1 MGENPVCH
9 LFGIRY
15 PIVQG
20 GMLGIS
26 CPELAAAISN
36 AGGLG
41 MLSGVKPVSELR
53 AEIRRTVKLTDKPF
67 GVNLPMHDVKER
79 AVEIAGIIAE
89 EGVKVVATSAGS
101 PQVCT
106 KLLKDA
112 GLVVMHVVSEVA
124 HAIAAE
130 AAGVDV
136 VVASGVEAGG
146 FVGRCEIT
154 TLVLVPQ
161 VVDAVKIPV
170 IAAGGIADA
179 RGFVAVLALG
189 AQGIQMGTRFIATR
203 DCPVAADYK
212 QAIVTAKDNST
223 EIVGRGQAPVRCF
236 RTESPTAKSSNSQ
249 RPYPAGQVAGLIRD
263 IPTVDELINSL
274 VKMSTLISNQRT
286 ESLSQISP

>member
-1 MGENPVCH
+1 MRENPVCH

-20 GMLGIS
+20 GMLGVS
-26 CPELAAAISN
+26 CPELAAAISD

-41 MLSGVKPVSELR
+41 MLSGAKPVNELR
-53 AEIRRTVKLTDKPF
+53 SDIRRTVELTDKPF
-67 GVNLPMHDVKER
+67 GVNLPIHDVKER
-79 AVEIAGIIAE
+79 AVEIAEFIAG

-112 GLVVMHVVSEVA
+112 GLAVMHVVSEVA
-124 HAIAAE
+124 HALAAE

-154 TLVLVPQ
+154 TLALVPQ
-161 VVDAVKIPV
+161 VADAVKIPV
-170 IAAGGIADA
+170 IAAGGIGDA
-179 RGFVAVLALG
+179 RGFIAALALG
-189 AQGIQMGTRFIATR
+189 AQGIQMGTRFIATME
-203 DCPVAADYK
+203 CPVDAGYK
-212 QAIVTAKDNST
+212 QAIVAAKDNST

-236 RTESPTAKSSNSQ
+236 RTESPDSKV
-249 RPYPAGQVAGLIRD
+249 PYPVGQVAGLIWD
-263 IPTVDELINSL
+263 TPTVAELINSMM
-274 VKMSTLISNQRT
+274 KMSTLISNQVA

>member
-1 MGENPVCH
+1 MRENPVCY

-20 GMLGIS
+20 GMLGVS

-41 MLSGVKPVSELR
+41 MLSGVKAVNELR
-53 AEIRRTVKLTDKPF
+53 AEIRRTMKLTDKPF
-67 GVNLPMHDVKER
+67 GVNLPLHAVKER
-79 AVEIAGIIAE
+79 AVEIAEVLAE

-124 HAIAAE
+124 HAVAAE
-130 AAGVDV
+130 ATGVDV
-136 VVASGVEAGG
+136 VVASGVEGGG

-170 IAAGGIADA
+170 IAAGGIGDA

-223 EIVGRGQAPVRCF
+223 EIAGRGQAPVRCF
-236 RTESPTAKSSNSQ
+236 RTESLTAESSNPQ
-249 RPYPAGQVAGLIRD
+249 KQYPVGQVAGLIQD
-263 IPTVDELINSL
+263 TPTVAELINSL
-274 VKMSTLISNQRT
+274 VKMSTLISNQVT
-286 ESLSQISP
+286 ESLSQISH

>member
-1 MGENPVCH
+1 MRENPVCH

-41 MLSGVKPVSELR
+41 MLSGVKPVNELR
-53 AEIRRTVKLTDKPF
+53 AEIRQTRELTNKPF
-67 GVNLPMHDVKER
+67 GVNLPLHDVKER
-79 AVEIAGIIAE
+79 ALEIVEAIVKE
-89 EGVKVVATSAGS
+89 RVKVVATSAGS
-101 PQVCT
+101 PQICT
-106 KLLKDA
+106 KPLKNA
-112 GLVVMHVVSEVA
+112 GIVVMHVVSTVD
-124 HAIAAE
+124 HALAAE

-146 FVGRCEIT
+146 FVGRYEIT

-170 IAAGGIADA
+170 IAAGGIGDA
-179 RGFVAVLALG
+179 RGFVAALALG
-189 AQGIQMGTRFIATR
+189 AQGIQMGTRFIATK
-203 DCPVAADYK
+203 DCPVADDYK
-212 QAIVTAKDNST
+212 QAIVRARDNST
-223 EIVGRGQAPVRCF
+223 EIVGRGGAPARCF
-236 RTESPTAKSSNSQ
+236 RTESLTVESSNSQ
-249 RPYPAGQVAGLIRD
+249 TPYSAGQVAGLIRD
-263 IPTVDELINSL
+263 IPTVAELINSL
-274 VKMSTLISNQRT
+274 VKMSTLISNQVT

>member
-1 MGENPVCH
+1 MGENPLCR

-20 GMLGIS
+20 GMLGVS
-26 CPELAAAISN
+26 CPELAAAISD

-41 MLSGVKPVSELR
+41 MLSGVKPVNELQ
-53 AEIRRTVKLTDKPF
+53 AEIRRTKKLTDKPF
-67 GVNLPMHDVKER
+67 GVNLPVHDVKER
-79 AVEIAGIIAE
+79 AVEIAAVIAG

-112 GLVVMHVVSEVA
+112 GLVVMHVVAEVA
-124 HAIAAE
+124 HALAAE
-130 AAGVDV
+130 AAGVDA
-136 VVASGVEAGG
+136 VVASGVESGG
-146 FVGRCEIT
+146 FVGRQEIT

-170 IAAGGIADA
+170 IAAGGIGDA
-179 RGFVAVLALG
+179 RGFVAALALG

-223 EIVGRGQAPVRCF
+223 EIVGRGQAPVRSL
-236 RTESPTAKSSNSQ
+236 RTESLTVESANSQ
-249 RPYPAGQVAGLIRD
+249 TLYVAGQVAGLIRD
-263 IPTVDELINSL
+263 TPTVAELINSL
-274 VKMSTLISNQRT
+274 VKMSKLISNQVT